1 MKVVTLLL
9 TENGNAVTTLVWK
22 FRLAYQS
29 STTRLLVLL
38 LLLEEAFASKG
49 CDKLPMIAAIPAYV
63 SKVLVGIAALH
74 VQQQYLA
81 YAGMFPRKMTWFS

>member
-1 MKVVTLLL
+1 MVTLLL
-9 TENGNAVTTLVWK
+9 TENGNAVTTLVK
-22 FRLAYQS
+22 FRSAYH

-38 LLLEEAFASKG
+38 LLLEEAYASKG
-49 CDKLPMIAAIPAYV
+49 SDNLPMIAAIPAYV

-81 YAGMFPRKMTWFS
+81 YAGMFPPYKLRRV